1 MDSNVASSVHN
12 LITAAEVRDTTMML
26 MQTNA
31 NWEEYLTPA
40 PLSILIMAELVFIS
54 SNDDFSI
61 SKNPPP
67 GGFKYIRYPDSFRA
81 CLMQVCN
88 SGWDAFNKAHKHID
102 QIRIHTAT
110 VPNYMKE
117 AVKILFNG
125 SDEDIETLLPLQLEQ
140 ICTIA
145 DECEMMT
152 SDVENQY
159 TDVINLIQEMLEACM
174 NALNHFNREELEMG
188 KMKLETIQTRE
199 KSSTEVTEWSKKAME
214 AMSKQIDEA
223 LNMYKKSME
232 TMPSGWDMRDQTTV
246 QDRQQHTKTEDEN
259 VDLIT
264 QMKVYS
270 KSGEILS
277 AVESLKKY
285 VNKNGIDWKE
295 LYDQKNK
302 CTKTTVTQSQL
313 QRISEELEKMTES
326 KLSQHVLLLCKRG
339 INICNDFATY
349 SPEKMLNEK
358 ITKQLIK
365 EIEELHD
372 DVLRFDSD
380 SKTTLKHPAFNA
392 IPPTMP
398 KAESNSPGLQS
409 ASQRAAENTHFRIEQ
424 SRNLYEKSVENM
436 KWNQK
441 ELTEFLVEMQTCKV
455 KEIDFDTTI
464 KMLVKGVD
472 AMGRVEEQWQK
483 MVGFFQMV
491 SNSLGNTMDN
501 FVQTANETKKLSY
514 DSELF
519 AKYLLY
525 NQAFQASNIASL
537 VHMISGTYT
546 EVSNKYLMDKV
557 SSLGKLMAMDKK
569 KPEFMQ
575 ERLKLHESCQ
585 EAQDGIL
592 QLVLK
597 NNKEFERKTDAR
609 IAELESGLKAILPAA
624 PQERIQKNTEDGFD
638 EEDTGLDESQKW
650 NFNFWQTKWVCDWQP
665 AVEPNSI

>member
-12 LITAAEVRDTTMML
+12 LITAAEVRDTNMML
-26 MQTNA
+26 MQPNA

-67 GGFKYIRYPDSFRA
+67 GDFKYIRYPDSFRA

-117 AVKILFNG
+117 AVKILING

-188 KMKLETIQTRE
+188 KMKLEKIQTRE

-214 AMSKQIDEA
+214 AMSKQVDEA

-232 TMPSGWDMRDQTTV
+232 TMPSGWDMVGMDFFEALKSLV
-246 QDRQQHTKTEDEN
+246 QSVSMLIFAPERPDYSAGQATAYQNTEDEN

-277 AVESLKKY
+277 A
-285 VNKNGIDWKE
+285 E

-365 EIEELHD
+365 EIEDLHD

-409 ASQRAAENTHFRIEQ
+409 ASQRAAENARFRIEQ
-424 SRNLYEKSVENM
+424 SRNLYERSVENM
-436 KWNQK
+436 KRNQK
-441 ELTEFLVEMQTCKV
+441 ELTEFLVEMQNRKV

-472 AMGRVEEQWQK
+472 AMGRVKEQWQK

-514 DSELF
+514 DSKLF

-575 ERLKLHESCQ
+575 ERLKLQESCQ

-597 NNKEFERKTDAR
+597 NKEEFERKTDAR

-624 PQERIQKNTEDGFD
+624 PQERIQKNTADGFD
-638 EEDTGLDESQKW
+638 EEDTGLDKSQK
-650 NFNFWQTKWVCDWQP
+650 
-665 AVEPNSI
+665 